1 MDSLVVLLKNKLE
14 HTPNLD
20 GAEDFFTI
28 YEKTFCE
35 VQCKAEKNKK
45 AYFCIQDMLISISAV
60 VSILNIFIMLMS
72 TIAGNISYIVPIL
85 SSLASL
91 AVVASTFLSNQ
102 RDYKKFFETWM
113 RHSTNLFRIKEETSD
128 YLFGIG
134 HYSNLNNQDG
144 FKMFKEKW
152 SQIQRDNYNNF
163 SLNMSTFES
172 NLVDNP
178 EKTEELDT

>member
-1 MDSLVVLLKNKLE
+1 MDPLVVLLKNKLE
-14 HTPNLD
+14 HTTNLD

-45 AYFCIQDMLISISAV
+45 TYFCIQDMLIAISAV
-60 VSILNIFIMLMS
+60 VSILNILIVLMS
-72 TIAGNISYIVPIL
+72 TIAGNIPYVVPIL
-85 SSLASL
+85 SSFASL
-91 AVVASTFLSNQ
+91 AAVASTVLSNKC
-102 RDYKKFFETWM
+102 DYKKFFETWM

-128 YLFGIG
+128 YLFGID
-134 HYSNLNNQDG
+134 HYSNLTDQDG

-163 SLNMSTFES
+163 SLNMSVFETDLAD
-172 NLVDNP
+172 NLGKP
-178 EKTEELDT
+178 KELNT